1 MSVPTWKR
9 SMSKSQFLYELY
21 QLNITVGEIMDNQS
35 KKHKDNYSNHVIKTA
50 LYALQMAQTAN
61 EIYFNAQT
69 ANLQD
74 YQIRH
79 DCLVKALGA
88 VDNVSTVA
96 EIFLEM
102 VRKSG
107 TVEEEKVYR
116 QEQRIGQAC
125 LNCHNLLKGVIKSD
139 KEIAKKSIKQAKA

>member
-69 ANLQD
+69 ANHARYMDDSYAIDEIETLELIEQLA
-74 YQIRH
+74 IE
-79 DCLVKALGA
+79 KAAELGI
-88 VDNVSTVA
+88 TVNEQKTHIHPFVA
-96 EIFLEM
+96 DDFVFL
-102 VRKSG
+102 K
-107 TVEEEKVYR
+107 
-116 QEQRIGQAC
+116 
-125 LNCHNLLKGVIKSD
+125 NLFILR
-139 KEIAKKSIKQAKA
+139 AYAKAALIPIF